1 MTNILDRFRLDGS
14 IALVTGASFG
24 LGRTMALGL
33 AEAGADVV
41 GISRTIENLAE
52 SGADIEALGRHFLP
66 ISCDVG
72 DRAALRTAIDAAHGW
87 QSRLDVLVN
96 NAGIIERAPAEVHPD
111 DAWDRVMRINLDAV
125 WIASQAAGVHMLAA
139 GHGKIISTASVLSF
153 SGGVLV
159 PGYTAAKGAVAQLTK
174 GLANEWAARGINV
187 NAIAPGYFVTR
198 NTQALRDDADRSRTI
213 LERVPAGRW
222 GDPDDLKG
230 AVVYLAS
237 ANADYVHGHL
247 LVVDGGWCA
256 R

>member
-41 GISRTIENLAE
+41 GISRTLENLAE
-52 SGADIEALGRHFLP
+52 SGADVEALGRRFLP
-66 ISCDVG
+66 IACDVG
-72 DRAALRTAIDAAHGW
+72 DRAALRTAIHEAHGW
-87 QSRLDVLVN
+87 QSRLDILVN

-125 WIASQAAGVHMLAA
+125 WIASQAASVYMLAA

-237 ANADYVHGHL
+237 AAADYVHGHL